1 MREGYKC
8 KGLHFFDLCEVYNA
22 LSRKNRVKSVIFP
35 KLVLFFCHLS
45 AIISCMRLID
55 GKLKSITA
63 SRVQRKS
70 LYKMPMSHSHAYY
83 EIYYLESGTCTFFTK
98 NNALNLTTGDFVIIP
113 PKISHCVYY
122 STTCTRVNI
131 YYEFEDLCD
140 QGRPFHEGIQE
151 ISSVASAHI
160 PAQYQASVGSL
171 IDQLI
176 NEGRMEDTCSAQ
188 MSCYLLRLFFLTILR
203 CGIPVG
209 DEKKKGG
216 DTVVSDALSYITSHP
231 AADLTLQTLAE
242 KAGLSESYFSKK
254 FKSETGVGL
263 KEFITLTRLKE
274 AEKELLAT
282 DHRIEE
288 IASNNGFMS
297 GNYFKDCFK
306 KSYGVSPREYRKQH
320 ADDQKLLLSMKNDG
334 I

>member
-1 MREGYKC
+1 M
-8 KGLHFFDLCEVYNA
+8 
-22 LSRKNRVKSVIFP
+22 
-35 KLVLFFCHLS
+35 
-45 AIISCMRLID
+45 ID
-55 GKLKSITA
+55 GKLKSITV

-70 LYKMPMSHSHAYY
+70 LYKMPMSHSHTYY
-83 EIYYLESGTCTFFTK
+83 EVYYLESGTCTFFTK
-98 NNALNLTTGDFVIIP
+98 SNAVNLSAGDFVIIP

-122 STTCTRVNI
+122 ATTCSRINI
-131 YYEFEDLCD
+131 YYDFGDLCD
-140 QGRPFHEGIQE
+140 QGHPFHEGIRE
-151 ISSVASAHI
+151 IPAVESGHI
-160 PAQYQASVGSL
+160 PTPYQANVSSL
-171 IDQLI
+171 IDQMI
-176 NEGRMEDTCSAQ
+176 SEGRIEDACSDQ

-203 CGIPVG
+203 CGIPAQG
-209 DEKKKGG
+209 EKKRDG
-216 DTVVSDALSYITSHP
+216 DTVVSDALSYITGHP

-242 KAGLSESYFSKK
+242 RAGLSESYFSKK

-288 IASNNGFMS
+288 IAMNNGFMS

-320 ADDQKLLLSMKNDG
+320 AGDQKLLLSMKNDG